1 MRPFNIS
8 SCVLAA
14 AICSVLFASVAYA
27 QSNGSSR
34 SESPTLLD
42 DFESNDEGELPDQ
55 WVYVTSDQRLLEI
68 STQMDENEWAR
79 VQREDGRAYL
89 RTYTQGEAMRI
100 SLLNEE
106 HFNWDLQEHPWFEWK
121 WRIQSYPEGAAEN
134 NRRRNDTAAAM
145 YVTFGSDW
153 LGRPKSIKYTF
164 SSSLP
169 VGTTDEQGP
178 LRVMVI
184 DSANKPG
191 LGQWKTMRRNIRS
204 DYRQL
209 FGENPPNNPISITIW
224 NDSDTISGQTSE
236 ADFDAI
242 RLLPPQ

>member
-1 MRPFNIS
+1 MLVLIIALYAGHP
-8 SCVLAA
+8 LAA
-14 AICSVLFASVAYA
+14 TGQQEAVVIDNF
-27 QSNGSSR
+27 Q
-34 SESPTLLD
+34 D
-42 DFESNDEGELPDQ
+42 DEDDTYPSQ
-55 WVYVTSDQRLLEI
+55 WVFVASNQKVLDIE
-68 STQMDENEWAR
+68 TQMSENEWAR

-106 HFNWDLQEHPWFEWK
+106 HFDWDLEEHPWFEWR

-134 NRRRNDTAAAM
+134 ERRRNDTAAAM

-184 DSANKPG
+184 DSANEPG
-191 LGQWKTMRRNIRS
+191 LGEWKTMRRNIPS

>member
-1 MRPFNIS
+1 MLVLIIALYAGHP
-8 SCVLAA
+8 LAA
-14 AICSVLFASVAYA
+14 TGQQEAVVIDNF
-27 QSNGSSR
+27 Q
-34 SESPTLLD
+34 D
-42 DFESNDEGELPDQ
+42 DEDDTYPSQ
-55 WVYVTSDQRLLEI
+55 WVFVASNQEVLDIE
-68 STQMDENEWAR
+68 TQMSKNEWAR

-106 HFNWDLQEHPWFEWK
+106 HFDWDLEEHPWFEWT

-134 NRRRNDTAAAM
+134 ERRRNDTAAAM

-184 DSANKPG
+184 DSANEPG
-191 LGQWKTMRRNIRS
+191 LGEWKTMRRNIPS

-224 NDSDTISGQTSE
+224 NDSDTISGQTSTS
-236 ADFDAI
+236 DFDAI